1 MSFIIGDK
9 CMPKYLGSRKLA
21 VQLGEKRQVQFYWQ
35 ESEEEYHSTCLSI
48 GLFFIQN
55 PEQLDWVDVVGKKAA
70 LFPGFSA
77 VYSSLAYL
85 SMSYQ
90 TQTFILNLSP
100 FRLYPIPFPPSA
112 PRYPPIKSKFADISE
127 TWLPANSTFK
137 FSDNYNDY
145 FSAPIDKFT
154 YGDIMFAEFE

>member
-1 MSFIIGDK
+1 
-9 CMPKYLGSRKLA
+9 MPKYLGSRKLA

-35 ESEEEYHSTCLSI
+35 KSEEEYQSTCLSI

-85 SMSYQ
+85 SMSYK

-100 FRLYPIPFPPSA
+100 FILYPIPFPPSA
-112 PRYPPIKSKFADISE
+112 PQYPLITSKFADISAA
-127 TWLPANSTFK
+127 WLPTDSTFI
-137 FSDNYNDY
+137 FSDNWYDY
-145 FSAPIDKFT
+145 
-154 YGDIMFAEFE
+154 